1 MSQRQSLPV
10 RDVSRNVVSIPG
22 NASLDQVAETMYSED
37 VGFLLVTHEGEPA
50 GALTDRQVALAL
62 RNEADPTATTA
73 NEVMTPDPVSVE
85 QGTDVFRILETMK
98 EEEVRRVLE
107 VDADGDPVSV
117 VSLDDLLVLLGEELG
132 DVADLIEAQ
141 I

>member
-1 MSQRQSLPV
+1 MSQSQTLPV
-10 RDVSRNVVSIPG
+10 RDVSRSVVSIPG

-37 VGFLLVTHEGEPA
+37 VGFLLVTNEGEPA

-62 RNEADPTATTA
+62 RHEADPTATTA

-85 QGTDVFRILETMK
+85 QGTDVFRILQTMK
-98 EEEVRRVLE
+98 DEEVRRVLE

-132 DVADLIEAQ
+132 DVAALVEAQ